1 MKNRDKMSKINLIM
15 SVISLDIVIV
25 ILCFNLGKIYL
36 TIILGIGI
44 IIELNLL
51 IRYLTERNLTEKS
64 KLEYSNSTKR
74 HSAMKFF
81 GNQPSA
87 DGGKNSFCDI
97 QEDYNDFI
105 KLPLLCVAA
114 RRGERVACAMESR
127 GLGRTEKRTYYKT
140 TEVTKSDWLFL
151 VIGVIIY
158 IIIVMIL
165 VKYDL
170 FKLNFASIK

>member
-64 KLEYSNSTKR
+64 KLEYPNSTKR

-105 KLPLLCVAA
+105 KNVYEPL
-114 RRGERVACAMESR
+114 R
-127 GLGRTEKRTYYKT
+127 EKDPNYIKREIIGKDSSNQYNIYLLSVQLFHFRIGIQFI
-140 TEVTKSDWLFL
+140 EVRHTQRKVSICKKFYGFGFGKSHE
-151 VIGVIIY
+151 
-158 IIIVMIL
+158 
-165 VKYDL
+165 
-170 FKLNFASIK
+170 

>member
-64 KLEYSNSTKR
+64 KLEYPNSTKR
-74 HSAMKFF
+74 IVFVIFK
-81 GNQPSA
+81 
-87 DGGKNSFCDI
+87 
-97 QEDYNDFI
+97 
-105 KLPLLCVAA
+105 
-114 RRGERVACAMESR
+114 
-127 GLGRTEKRTYYKT
+127 KT
-140 TEVTKSDWLFL
+140 IMTL
-151 VIGVIIY
+151 
-158 IIIVMIL
+158 
-165 VKYDL
+165 
-170 FKLNFASIK
+170 